1 MAKKLDVS
9 TYSKREADLIY
20 NKVTKQLLDLLKW
33 KTDTSGRKYL
43 KIKYSTYS
51 TVYYYFLLKKDKKS
65 AERTNR
71 HRAKCYLFS
80 DLLKES
86 KYRGHLN
93 KLAYVKLPVKF
104 TELYKANKLDTK
116 RKQLRA
122 TLESQRESA
131 KHKARARSLE
141 QRKESSLDFKVN
153 AQRDIARAILS
164 SLFNEKLKGTGLSVG
179 EFSIAKSM
187 STSKLSEFLV
197 FNKNDKEA
205 KYLIEAS
212 ERALDEVELS
222 GETLFLSI
230 RKITCGNEQVFLANH
245 LLMSK
250 DNNVRRFAI
259 RFSED
264 SSSLG
269 LLDEDVIVRAAAEKV
284 LKQVV

>member
-1 MAKKLDVS
+1 MAKKLDLS
-9 TYSKREADLIY
+9 TYSQREADLIF
-20 NKVTKQLLDLLKW
+20 NKVTKQLISLLKW
-33 KTDTSGRKYL
+33 RTDTSGRKYL
-43 KIKYSTYS
+43 KIKYSAHS
-51 TVYYYFLLKKDKKS
+51 TTEYYYLLKKDQKS
-65 AERTNR
+65 ALKTVR
-71 HRAKCYLFS
+71 HRTTCRLFS
-80 DLLKES
+80 DKES
-86 KYRGHLN
+86 QHRARLN
-93 KLAYVKLPVKF
+93 KLVYAKLPVKF

-197 FNKNDKEA
+197 FNKNDKEI
-205 KYLIEAS
+205 KYLIDAS
-212 ERALDEVELS
+212 ERSLEKADTS

-230 RKITCGNEQVFLANH
+230 RKITCGNEQVFLSNH
-245 LLMSK
+245 LLMSR